1 MSTSNSK
8 TPWLRSLLSW
18 IYMSQMTQSET
29 PPPQR
34 QSHPTSSNLRHSG
47 MPWIL
52 QPDATKLPAPIT
64 RPIALQH
71 SRAAYKAQP
80 LSLPA
85 PPHPFLLPFCPFFF
99 SVLFFFY
106 SNTEG
111 GTFTRAR
118 KHEKVG
124 AWHLYLYM
132 YPHREPGEV
141 LSPMTT
147 SMYSYLYRHP

>member
-1 MSTSNSK
+1 
-8 TPWLRSLLSW
+8 
-18 IYMSQMTQSET
+18 MTQSET

-80 LSLPA
+80 LSLSPA
-85 PPHPFLLPFCPFFF
+85 PPHPFLLPFVPFFLRL
-99 SVLFFFY
+99 VLFLLKY
-106 SNTEG
+106 G
-111 GTFTRAR
+111 GRYLTRAR

-132 YPHREPGEV
+132 YPHREPGGAVTHDNIDV
-141 LSPMTT
+141 LILVPA
-147 SMYSYLYRHP
+147 SMIDSEITDQK

>member
-1 MSTSNSK
+1 
-8 TPWLRSLLSW
+8 
-18 IYMSQMTQSET
+18 MTQSET

-34 QSHPTSSNLRHSG
+34 QSHPTSSNLRHNSG

-71 SRAAYKAQP
+71 SRAAYRP
-80 LSLPA
+80 SLSLSPC
-85 PPHPFLLPFCPFFF
+85 PSTPFSSSLLSLFLLRL
-99 SVLFFFY
+99 VLFLLKY
-106 SNTEG
+106 G
-111 GTFTRAR
+111 GRYLTRAR

-132 YPHREPGEV
+132 YPHREPGGACR
-141 LSPMTT
+141 P
-147 SMYSYLYRHP
+147 

>member
-1 MSTSNSK
+1 
-8 TPWLRSLLSW
+8 
-18 IYMSQMTQSET
+18 MTQSET

-34 QSHPTSSNLRHSG
+34 QSHPTSSNLRHSSG

-52 QPDATKLPAPIT
+52 QPDATKLPAPIA

-85 PPHPFLLPFCPFFF
+85 PPHPFSSSLCPFFSPSCSF
-99 SVLFFFY
+99 FTQIRRAVPHESPQTRESRCLASVLVHVPAQ
-106 SNTEG
+106 
-111 GTFTRAR
+111 GTWRC
-118 KHEKVG
+118 
-124 AWHLYLYM
+124 
-132 YPHREPGEV
+132 